1 MKKTRLFQINTTAWD
16 EEDFLLET
24 TLTAEQIQRVLEPIV
39 QNERDNG
46 VEYDNDSLC
55 TALQEA
61 YPIDLIVH
69 HKTSEIE
76 LISI

>member
-1 MKKTRLFQINTTAWD
+1 MKKTKLFQINTTAWD

-24 TLTAEQIQRVLEPIV
+24 TLTAEQIQRVIEPIV

-61 YPIDLIVH
+61 YPIDLVVH
-69 HKTSEIE
+69 HKTNEIE